1 MTGDP
6 GGEAAASSLLLTSDE
21 GQCPAA
27 SAASRKCLIEVTVP
41 VYNEEKVLEHSVRR
55 LHSYL
60 TDNLPF
66 RFVIT
71 IADNASTDGTFA
83 IAQRLRAELGGVRA
97 VHLDRKG
104 RGLALRHVWGSSD
117 ADIVTYMD
125 ADLSTGLDA
134 FLPLIAPL
142 MSGHSDLAIGSRL
155 THGAQVVRGAK
166 REIISR
172 AYNLLL
178 RAVLSARF
186 ADAQCGFKAGRAE
199 VIKTLLPGVEDD
211 AWFFDTELLM
221 LAQRRGLR
229 IYQVPVAWTEDP
241 DSKVEIVRTA
251 LADLRGVAR
260 LRFARPGPSRPSRQR
275 SGVSVPCQSA
285 PTELTAPEQPR

>member
-1 MTGDP
+1 MTCDA
-6 GGEAAASSLLLTSDE
+6 GGQAPASSLLLTKE
-21 GQCPAA
+21 GPRAW
-27 SAASRKCLIEVTVP
+27 ASRERLVEVAVP
-41 VYNEEKVLEHSVRR
+41 VYNEEKILARSVRQ

-60 TDNLPF
+60 ADNLPF
-66 RFVIT
+66 RFLIT
-71 IADNASTDGTFA
+71 IAENASTDGTFA
-83 IAQRLRAELGGVRA
+83 IAQQLCAELGGVRV

-104 RGLALRHVWGSSD
+104 RGLALRHVWGSSE
-117 ADIVTYMD
+117 ADIVAYMD

-142 MSGHSDLAIGSRL
+142 LSGHSDLAVGNRL
-155 THGAQVVRGAK
+155 AHGATVVRSAK

-178 RAVLSARF
+178 RTVLSARF
-186 ADAQCGFKAGRAE
+186 ADAQCGFKAGRTE
-199 VIKTLLPGVEDD
+199 VIRTLLPDVADN
-211 AWFFDTELLM
+211 AWFFDTELLI

-241 DSKVEIVRTA
+241 DSKVDIAGTA

-260 LRFARPGPSRPSRQR
+260 LRFARPNKRGLGPHGPGTGTKCR
-275 SGVSVPCQSA
+275 SAS
-285 PTELTAPEQPR
+285 TELNAPEQPR